1 MTTKLQKMVLAGFV
15 SALSV
20 TSVIAEDNSN
30 GFQIAPPP
38 IAHPIFIE
46 GAKDQKFDFN
56 FISMSSDEIEVDL
69 NGFGAS
75 YIVRQAYSD
84 SLAISAQAGLFMLNG
99 TMPGLALPFYYS
111 GNWFIPESLS
121 EADVS
126 MMTMPFSANVELQL
140 IKEDAAS
147 LIVFIGPNLGFSVMN
162 MKTSY
167 KTDKSGSTV
176 YTNLAQVT
184 STTAGIQFGMQAG
197 LRVSEDVKIS
207 PFFMVSSSS
216 GTANFN
222 YKSGASGVS
231 DTTYSGDIPDV
242 TTSSIG
248 MDIIIKE
255 LSIGTVLQDIQR
267 SNSDGDDE
275 GGLQTAMLRFGYKF

>member
-1 MTTKLQKMVLAGFV
+1 MKQLKKLGWV
-15 SALSV
+15 ALLGVMSTAAPV
-20 TSVIAEDNSN
+20 MAEDNSN

-38 IAHPIFIE
+38 IAHPIFVA

-56 FISMSSDEIEVDL
+56 YISMSSSEADIDL
-69 NGFGAS
+69 TGLGAS
-75 YIVRQAYSD
+75 YIVREAYSD

-111 GNWFIPESLS
+111 GSWFFPESLS
-121 EADVS
+121 KADVS
-126 MMTMPFSANVELQL
+126 MMSMPFSANIELQL

-162 MKTSY
+162 MQTSY
-167 KTDKSGSTV
+167 KVSPTSPT

-184 STTAGIQFGMQAG
+184 STTAGLQFGMQAG
-197 LRVSEDVKIS
+197 LKLSDDLKIS

-216 GTANFN
+216 GTANFT

-231 DTTYSGDIPDV
+231 DTTYSGDIPDI

-267 SNSDGDDE
+267 SNSDGSDA
-275 GGLQTAMLRFGYKF
+275 GGMETVMLRFGYKF

>member
-1 MTTKLQKMVLAGFV
+1 MKTKLQKMALAGLIGALPMTSVLAG
-15 SALSV
+15 
-20 TSVIAEDNSN
+20 DNSN

-38 IAHPIFIE
+38 IAHPIFAAGI
-46 GAKDQKFDFN
+46 KDQKFDFN

-75 YIVRQAYSD
+75 YIVREAYSD
-84 SLAISAQAGLFMLNG
+84 TFAVSAQAGLFMLNG
-99 TMPGLALPFYYS
+99 TMPGLALPFYYQ
-111 GNWFIPESLS
+111 GNWFFPESLS
-121 EADVS
+121 DADVS
-126 MMTMPFSANVELQL
+126 MMAVPFSANIEMQL
-140 IKEDAAS
+140 IKSDAAS

-167 KTDKSGSTV
+167 KVSSTSPT

-184 STTAGIQFGMQAG
+184 STTAGLQFGMQAG
-197 LRVSEDVKIS
+197 FRVSENVKVS

-222 YKSGASGVS
+222 YKAGASGVS
-231 DTTYSGDIPDV
+231 DTTYSGEIPDI

-248 MDIIIKE
+248 MDIIFKE
-255 LSIGTVLQDIQR
+255 ISIGTVLQDIQR
-267 SNSDGDDE
+267 SSGGNDE
-275 GGLQTAMLRFGYKF
+275 GGLKTAMLRLGYKF

>member
-38 IAHPIFIE
+38 IAHPIFAAGI
-46 GAKDQKFDFN
+46 KDQKFDFN

-121 EADVS
+121 EADVN

-162 MKTSY
+162 METSY
-167 KTDKSGSTV
+167 KVSSTSPT
-176 YTNLAQVT
+176 YTNQAQVT
-184 STTAGIQFGMQAG
+184 STTAGLQFGMQAG

-222 YKSGASGVS
+222 YQSGASGVS

>member
-1 MTTKLQKMVLAGFV
+1 MKTKLQKIVLAGLFGV
-15 SALSV
+15 LPITNAS
-20 TSVIAEDNSN
+20 AEDNSN

-38 IAHPIFIE
+38 IAHPIFAAGI
-46 GAKDQKFDFN
+46 KDQKFDFN

-75 YIVRQAYSD
+75 YIVREAYSD
-84 SLAISAQAGLFMLNG
+84 TFAVSAQAGLFMLNG
-99 TMPGLALPFYYS
+99 TMPGLALPFYYQ

-121 EADVS
+121 DADVS
-126 MMTMPFSANVELQL
+126 MMSMPFSANIEIQL

-167 KTDKSGSTV
+167 KTDKSGGTV

-184 STTAGIQFGMQAG
+184 STTAGLQFGMQAG

-222 YKSGASGVS
+222 YKSGASGVD
-231 DTTYSGDIPDV
+231 DTTYSGEIPDV

-248 MDIIIKE
+248 MDIIFKE
-255 LSIGTVLQDIQR
+255 ISIGTVLQDLQR
-267 SNSDGDDE
+267 SSSDGSDA
-275 GGLQTAMLRFGYKF
+275 GGMQTAMIRFGYKF